1 MYIQWTINHI
11 KRKEILIIWMH
22 FENILLNERRNKK
35 LLIVCFLSE
44 IARRGK
50 SKATGGRF
58 MVIRE
63 RGEEGN
69 GVWLLNGYEVF
80 GSDKVLK
87 LKRDGNC
94 THCEYP
100 KCHWIA
106 HFKMVNCMLCE
117 FHFNLKKKKSSTV
130 AYIMPLNQP

>member
-1 MYIQWTINHI
+1 M
-11 KRKEILIIWMH
+11 KEA
-22 FENILLNERRNKK
+22 RNKK
-35 LLIVCFLSE
+35 LLIVCFIFE

-50 SKATGGRF
+50 STEIVGRF
-58 MVIRE
+58 MVTRE

-69 GVWLLNGYEVF
+69 RAWLLNGYEVF
-80 GSDKVLK
+80 WSDNVLK

-100 KCHWIA
+100 KCLWIA

-117 FHFNLKKKKSSTV
+117 FHLNLKKKKTSTV
-130 AYIMPLNQP
+130 VYIMPLNQP